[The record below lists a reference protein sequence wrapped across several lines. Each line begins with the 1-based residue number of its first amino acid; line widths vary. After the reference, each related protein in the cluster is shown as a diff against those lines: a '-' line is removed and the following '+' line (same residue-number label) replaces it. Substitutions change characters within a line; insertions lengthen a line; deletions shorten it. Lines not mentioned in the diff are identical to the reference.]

1 MLLENTPAAQTLRSR
16 DAHRDEKRVI
26 TMGDKFRSLHAR
38 EPPLRAGG
46 TQQLTTMAAT
56 QISRSGAAGKV

>member
-38 EPPLRAGG
+38 EPPIGIFGQSWSL
-46 TQQLTTMAAT
+46 
-56 QISRSGAAGKV
+56 IS